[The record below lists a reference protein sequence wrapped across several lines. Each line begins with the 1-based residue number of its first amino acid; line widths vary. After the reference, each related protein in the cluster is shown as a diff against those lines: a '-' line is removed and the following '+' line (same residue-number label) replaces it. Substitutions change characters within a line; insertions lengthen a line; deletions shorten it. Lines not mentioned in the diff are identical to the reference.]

1 MNAGAAASMEQRVFG
16 ADPWR
21 RGSKIWKMPY
31 GRKKLFSPANP
42 LKILKTAKE
51 IFAKIWRKQAKIF

>member
-1 MNAGAAASMEQRVFG
+1 MREPQRRWSSEFSARIHGGGAQKFG
-16 ADPWR
+16 
-21 RGSKIWKMPY
+21 KCPY